1 MNVIPK
7 AKKSDYGYHSISLNK
22 PIIKILSVCFVIMM
36 FLVLYLPVIVI
47 AIQSINA
54 STLTSNFGDVTLR
67 WYVGILSESDLLQAI
82 KNTLT
87 VSLIAVML
95 ATVLGTMFAIG
106 IHQLPKKKQ
115 SKVLFLNQIPILNAD
130 IVTGFSLMIMFRFL
144 MFIFPNI
151 FGLTTLILAHLFFTL
166 PYVIINVLPKLRALD
181 PNYLDA
187 AMDLGVKPFKAM
199 YLVMVPAIRSGIL
212 SGVIIALTMSIDD
225 FVISFFN
232 TGAGYDN
239 LSIWIYGV
247 LGRRNLSPS
256 VYAFS
261 TLLTLIT
268 GVLLISVNLIKKEK
282 IKNK

>member
-22 PIIKILSVCFVIMM
+22 SIIKILSVCFVIMM

-67 WYVGILSESDLLQAI
+67 WYVDILSESDLLQAI

-151 FGLTTLILAHLFFTL
+151 FGLTTLILAHMFFTL

-212 SGVIIALTMSIDD
+212 SGMIIALTMSIDD

>member
-151 FGLTTLILAHLFFTL
+151 FGLTTLVLAHLFFTL

-212 SGVIIALTMSIDD
+212 SGMIIALTMSIDD

>member
-212 SGVIIALTMSIDD
+212 SGMIIALTMSIDD

>member
-47 AIQSINA
+47 AVQSINA

>member
-7 AKKSDYGYHSISLNK
+7 AKKSDYGYRSISLNK
-22 PIIKILSVCFVIMM
+22 PIIKILSICFVIMM

-54 STLTSNFGDVTLR
+54 STLTSNFGDVTLK
-67 WYVGILSESDLLQAI
+67 WYTGILSESDLLQAI

-187 AMDLGVKPFKAM
+187 AMDLGVKPAKAM

-212 SGVIIALTMSIDD
+212 SGMIIALTMSIDD

-268 GVLLISVNLIKKEK
+268 GILLISVNLIKKEK